1 MKTPNHVEI
10 EVAIGIIIKPI
21 RLKKVILI
29 KIFNKLRKKKHKKE
43 SLYCFVKKKFDKI
56 LIRARDTITKI
67 F

>member
-29 KIFNKLRKKKHKKE
+29 KIFNKTTKE
-43 SLYCFVKKKFDKI
+43 E
-56 LIRARDTITKI
+56 T
-67 F
+67 

>member
-29 KIFNKLRKKKHKKE
+29 KIF
-43 SLYCFVKKKFDKI
+43 I
-56 LIRARDTITKI
+56 ITEI
-67 F
+67 SEI